1 MKSHFTKNMTGV
13 VIVRKPS
20 ISVKFLRETNQKGIL
35 VKRFRLGRWSNILNM
50 KEIQNHF
57 LSNTAREKKSF
68 SLVFLQKGQ
77 TLLRNSIL
85 LLDISFHVALGYIKK
100 CVSNNLFL
108 LHRNKWVWVREENHP
123 FLWIYIQEW

>member
-100 CVSNNLFL
+100 WVSNNLFL
-108 LHRNKWVWVREENHP
+108 LHRNKWVWVWEENHP